1 MTKAR
6 VIACKEAGIRRNPA
20 ASSYAE
26 DLIGTVPVGE
36 VIQVDATKRVY
47 SWDDKEFYP
56 CSTSA
61 GDGYILTNL
70 VRLMKGGKT

>member
-20 ASSYAE
+20 ASSHAK
-26 DLIGTVPVGE
+26 DLIGTIPVGE
-36 VIQVDATKRVY
+36 VIRVDVTKRVY

-56 CSTSA
+56 CFTSV
-61 GDGYILTNL
+61 GEGYILTNL
-70 VRLMKGGKT
+70 VRIMKGGKT

>member
-1 MTKAR
+1 MTKVR
-6 VIACKEAGIRRNPA
+6 VIACKEAGIIRNPA

-56 CSTSA
+56 CFTSV
-61 GDGYILTNL
+61 GEGYILTNL